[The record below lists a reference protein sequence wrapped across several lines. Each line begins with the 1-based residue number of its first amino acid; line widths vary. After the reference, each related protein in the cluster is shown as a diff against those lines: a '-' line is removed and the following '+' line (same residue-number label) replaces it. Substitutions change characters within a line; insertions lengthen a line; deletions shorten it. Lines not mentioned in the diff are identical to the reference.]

1 MIPSRVKLKPTKL
14 KNNKIFFSFIL
25 LFYGFVSC
33 VRAGELGHF
42 IPSSWDI
49 RSFISP
55 PPGIYFT
62 LYNYL
67 YSSNDLKDRNG
78 NSIQS
83 AVINGVP
90 TQLNIDVNTFFTAPT
105 FLWSSN
111 KKLFGANYAL
121 LVIQPIANPS
131 LQAFLQIQNT
141 GIAANQSSWGFGDL
155 YLRPIWLTW
164 HWPNLDLSASYALYA
179 PSGRYARFDRN
190 NIGLGF
196 WTNELQLASGFYFDK
211 QHSLAFLL
219 TATYDINQ
227 RKTDVDIKPGNY
239 FSLNWG
245 ISKYITLDQG
255 ILEIGIPGYDQWQV
269 SHDSG
274 SALLANLAATD
285 QVHAAGAQLG
295 YTVSPWNLTMTGKF
309 MQEFNAKARFQG
321 RVYTLSIS
329 YQF

>member
-1 MIPSRVKLKPTKL
+1 M
-14 KNNKIFFSFIL
+14 
-25 LFYGFVSC
+25 
-33 VRAGELGHF
+33 RAGELGHF
-42 IPSSWDI
+42 IPGSWDI
-49 RSFISP
+49 RSFIPP

-83 AVINGVP
+83 AVIKGVP
-90 TQLNIDVNTFFTAPT
+90 SQLDIDVNTFFTAPT
-105 FLWSSN
+105 VLWSSN
-111 KKLFGANYAL
+111 KKLFGAQYAL
-121 LVIQPIANPS
+121 MAIQPIANPS

-179 PSGRYARFDRN
+179 PSGRYAHFDRN

-219 TATYDINQ
+219 TATYDSNQ

-239 FSLNWG
+239 VSLNWG
-245 ISKYITLDQG
+245 ISKYITLDHG
-255 ILEIGIPGYDQWQV
+255 VLEIGIPGYDQWQV
-269 SHDSG
+269 NHDSG

-309 MQEFNAKARFQG
+309 MQEYNAKARFLG
-321 RVYTLSIS
+321 NVITLSIT
-329 YQF
+329 YKF

>member
-1 MIPSRVKLKPTKL
+1 MILHRVKRTKL
-14 KNNKIFFSFIL
+14 KRTKNYFSCIILFFCV
-25 LFYGFVSC
+25 VSSIQ
-33 VRAGELGHF
+33 AGEIGHY
-42 IPSSWDI
+42 IPGSWDI
-49 RSFISP
+49 RSFIP
-55 PPGIYFT
+55 PPQGIYFT

-67 YSSNDLKDRNG
+67 YTSNDLKDRNG

-83 AVINGVP
+83 AVIKGVP
-90 TQLNIDVNTFFTAPT
+90 TQLDIDVNTFFTAPT

-111 KKLFGANYAL
+111 KKIFGAQYAL
-121 LVIQPIANPS
+121 MAIQPIANPS

-141 GIAANQSSWGFGDL
+141 GIATNQSSWGLGDI
-155 YLRPIWLTW
+155 YVRPLWLTW
-164 HWPNLDLSASYALYA
+164 HWPYIDLSGSYALYA
-179 PSGRYARFDRN
+179 PSGRYARYDRN

-245 ISKYITLDQG
+245 ISKYINLDHG
-255 ILEIGIPGYDQWQV
+255 VLEVGIPGYDQWQI

-274 SALLANLAATD
+274 SALLTNLAANN
-285 QVHAAGAQLG
+285 QVHAAGAELG
-295 YTVSPWNLTMTGKF
+295 YTYNPWNLTMAGKF
-309 MQEFNAKARFQG
+309 MQEFSAKTRFQG
-321 RVYTLSIS
+321 RIYTLSLT
-329 YQF
+329 YKF

>member
-1 MIPSRVKLKPTKL
+1 MILNRIKPTKL
-14 KNNKIFFSFIL
+14 KRSRIYFSCII
-25 LFYGFVSC
+25 LFYYFVSS
-33 VRAGELGHF
+33 VQAGEIGHY
-42 IPSSWDI
+42 IPGSWDA
-49 RSFISP
+49 RSFVPP

-67 YSSNDLKDRNG
+67 YTSDDLKDRNG
-78 NSIQS
+78 NSILS
-83 AVINGVP
+83 ATIKGVP
-90 TQLNIDVNTFFTAPT
+90 TELNIDVNTFFTAPT

-121 LVIQPIANPS
+121 MAIQPIANPS

-141 GIAANQSSWGFGDL
+141 GPAANQSSWGLGDL

-164 HWPNLDLSASYALYA
+164 HWPYLDISGSYALYA
-179 PSGRYARFDRN
+179 PSGRYTSFARN

-196 WTNELQLASGFYFDK
+196 WTNEWQLASGFYFDK

-227 RKTDVDIKPGNY
+227 RKTDMDIKPGNY
-239 FSLNWG
+239 FTLNWG
-245 ISKYITLDQG
+245 ISKYLSFDHG
-255 ILEIGIPGYDQWQV
+255 ILEIAIPGYDQWQV

-274 SALLANLAATD
+274 SALLTNVAGTN
-285 QVHAAGAQLG
+285 QVHAAGGQLG
-295 YTVSPWNLTMTGKF
+295 YTFSPWDFTIIGKF

-321 RVYTLSIS
+321 RVYTLSLT
-329 YQF
+329 YKF